1 MRADS
6 VGRDPTDLRPAW
18 EPDAENI
25 PRRIDAVKQCESL
38 PPSVFPMQE
47 SCDAQFKAGTGIQKL
62 NRSPRTG
69 PSYNQ
74 PDRPHHQGGIGL
86 APIRHCCSLWQFG
99 IMNVRPSLPLSE
111 AINPRT
117 AIPPVS
123 RESATMIRIGLY
135 SEDRT
140 LYPLLSSAL
149 GKEFQVLL
157 ESDEN
162 GMVELLS
169 GDLCDVMILDLH
181 SNHGSLQER
190 IGCSRRLIAFQ
201 VPSLI
206 MADDGLRS
214 TAFEMVRMGAFGYC
228 RRPPSIRDLKTML
241 SRAFENSLLKHQLQS
256 VQQRLEIPVSCDGM
270 IGSSSPMQR
279 VYQLVNRVADL
290 NASVLVT
297 GESGTGKELV
307 ARAIHNIGSRRNRPF
322 VAVSCGAIPET
333 LIEAELFGH
342 EKGAFTGTV
351 GAREGYFE
359 QAADGTLFLDEIGDL
374 SLFTQVKLLRV
385 LQQMEFSRL
394 GSNRLIPLRARL
406 IFATHQDLGKLVAEG
421 KFRQDL
427 YYRINVMRIDSPSL
441 QDRAED
447 IPRLATHFLRH
458 YSQMFQKPMENIAP
472 DALAMLQSYPWPGN
486 VRELENVIQRAIIL
500 STGDSIRV
508 EDLPLNAQ
516 EESGADLGDVVD
528 IGEYQPSGSFERQLR
543 DYKIKLAVNAVRDHN
558 GNKTMAARSL
568 AISRAYLHR
577 LLRLAEVDPQFDQDL
592 REQVSA

>member
-1 MRADS
+1 
-6 VGRDPTDLRPAW
+6 
-18 EPDAENI
+18 
-25 PRRIDAVKQCESL
+25 
-38 PPSVFPMQE
+38 
-47 SCDAQFKAGTGIQKL
+47 
-62 NRSPRTG
+62 
-69 PSYNQ
+69 
-74 PDRPHHQGGIGL
+74 
-86 APIRHCCSLWQFG
+86 
-99 IMNVRPSLPLSE
+99 
-111 AINPRT
+111 
-117 AIPPVS
+117 
-123 RESATMIRIGLY
+123 MIRIGLY

-149 GKEFQVLL
+149 GKDFRVLL
-157 ESDEN
+157 ATGED
-162 GMVELLS
+162 GMVDLLS
-169 GDLCDVMILDLH
+169 KDGCDVMILDLH
-181 SNHGSLQER
+181 TIQSSLQER

-201 VPSLI
+201 IPSLI
-206 MADDGLRS
+206 MADDALRS
-214 TAFEMVRMGAFGYC
+214 TAFELVRMGAFGYC

-256 VQQRLEIPVSCDGM
+256 VQQQLEIPVSCDAM

-279 VYQLVNRVADL
+279 VYQLVNRVANL

-297 GESGTGKELV
+297 GESGTGKELI
-307 ARAIHNIGSRRNRPF
+307 ARAIHNIGSRGDRPF

-427 YYRINVMRIDSPSL
+427 YYRINVMRIESPTL
-441 QDRAED
+441 QERAED
-447 IPRLATHFLRH
+447 IPRLASHFLRH
-458 YSQMFQKPMENIAP
+458 YSQVFQKPMENFAP

-500 STGDSIRV
+500 ATGDTVRA
-508 EDLPLNAQ
+508 EDLPLNTQ
-516 EESGADLGDVVD
+516 EENGADLGDVVD

-558 GNKTMAARSL
+558 GNKTLAARSL

-577 LLRLAEVDPQFDQDL
+577 LLRLAETDPQFEQDL
-592 REQVSA
+592 REQVIA